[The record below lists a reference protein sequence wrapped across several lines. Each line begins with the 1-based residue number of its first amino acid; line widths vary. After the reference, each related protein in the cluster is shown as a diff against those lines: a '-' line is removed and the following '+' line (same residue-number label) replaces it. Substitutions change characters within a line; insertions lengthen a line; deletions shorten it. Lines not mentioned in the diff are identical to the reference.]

1 VKILPKFL
9 TIDDF
14 DLKKKTV
21 LVRVD
26 FNSPLDPKTKQI
38 INDKRIRAH
47 ASATI
52 EELVKK
58 GAKTVILA
66 HQGRPGSTD
75 FISLEQHAKLLGKAL
90 NMPVKFVDDVFGELA
105 QNAIKSLKSGEVLV
119 LGNVRGVSNEQK
131 KGTPEEHS
139 KTDFVKNLAPLADV
153 FISDAFA
160 TAHRAHVSMVGF
172 TAVLPSAAGRIM
184 EKELNALGKVL
195 ESPKKPSVFMIGGAK
210 GDDSLD
216 ISNYV
221 LEKKIADNV
230 LTGGVIGHIFLVAK
244 GVDLGEGNMK
254 FLKKQD
260 LMSLVP
266 GIKKLIKRYPRAI
279 VVPVDLAMD
288 VDQKR
293 KEIDVDSVPTP
304 NSIFD
309 IGTKTANNF
318 SNIIRKAKTIVVSGP
333 VGVFE
338 NPEFKK
344 GSEIV
349 LKAVADSEGFS
360 LVGGGHTVAAVEKL
374 GLAGKMSY
382 VSTAGGALIEFLM
395 GKQLPGVVALE
406 KAATRT

>member
-1 VKILPKFL
+1 MPKFL

-14 DLKKKTV
+14 DLKNKTV

-47 ASATI
+47 ADATI
-52 EELVKK
+52 KELVEK

-66 HQGRPGSTD
+66 HQGRSGEPD
-75 FISLEQHAKLLGKAL
+75 FISLDQHAKLLGKAL
-90 NMPVKFVDDVFGELA
+90 NMPVKYVDDVLGAAA
-105 QNAIKSLKSGEVLV
+105 QNAIKALVSGDVLV

-131 KGTPEEHS
+131 KGSPEEHS
-139 KTDFVKNLAPLADV
+139 KTEFVKKLAPLADV
-153 FISDAFA
+153 FINDAFA
-160 TAHRAHVSMVGF
+160 AAHRAHVSMVGF

-184 EKELNALGKVL
+184 ERELKALGKVL
-195 ESPKKPSVFMIGGAK
+195 EAPGKPSIFVIGGAK

-221 LEKKIADNV
+221 LKNNIADYV

-244 GVDLGEGNMK
+244 GVNLGEGNMK
-254 FLKKQD
+254 FLEKKE
-260 LMSLVP
+260 LMGLVP
-266 GIKKLIKRYPRAI
+266 GIKELMNEYPGAVI
-279 VVPVDLAMD
+279 VPVDLAME

-293 KEIDVDSVPTP
+293 KEINVDELPTSHP
-304 NSIFD
+304 IFD
-309 IGTKTANNF
+309 IGTETAKKF
-318 SNIIRKAKTIVVSGP
+318 SEIIRKAKTIVVSGP

-338 NPEFKK
+338 NPEFKA
-344 GSEIV
+344 GSQLV
-349 LKAVADSEGFS
+349 LEAVAASEGFS

-374 GLAGKMSY
+374 GLADKMSY

-406 KAATRT
+406 KAAART

>member
-1 VKILPKFL
+1 MPKFL

-14 DLKKKTV
+14 DLNNKTV

-52 EELVKK
+52 KELVTK

-66 HQGRPGSTD
+66 HQGRPGDAD
-75 FISLEQHAKLLGKAL
+75 FIGLDQHATLLSKAL
-90 NMPVKFVDDVFGELA
+90 NMSVKYVDDVLGEAA
-105 QNAIKSLKSGEVLV
+105 QNAIKELISGEVLV
-119 LGNVRGVSNEQK
+119 LGNVRGVATEQN
-131 KGTPEEHS
+131 KGLPEEHS
-139 KTDFVKNLAPLADV
+139 KTEFVQNLAPLADL
-153 FISDAFA
+153 FINDAFA
-160 TAHRAHVSMVGF
+160 AAHRAHVSIVGF

-184 EKELNALGKVL
+184 ERELKALGKVL
-195 ESPKKPSVFMIGGAK
+195 EAPEKPSVFLIGGAK

-221 LEKKIADNV
+221 LKNDIADYV

-244 GVDLGEGNMK
+244 GVNLGEGNMK
-254 FLKKQD
+254 FLEKKE
-260 LMSLVP
+260 LMGLVP
-266 GIKKLIKRYPRAI
+266 GIKELMNEYPGAVI
-279 VVPVDLAMD
+279 VPVDLAME

-293 KEIDVDSVPTP
+293 KEISVDDLPTKYVV
-304 NSIFD
+304 FD
-309 IGTKTANNF
+309 IGTKTANKF
-318 SNIIRKAKTIVVSGP
+318 SEIIRKAKTIVVSGP

-338 NPEFKK
+338 NPEFKA
-344 GSEIV
+344 GSQIV
-349 LKAVADSEGFS
+349 LEAVADSEGFS

-374 GLAGKMSY
+374 GLADKMSY

-406 KAATRT
+406 KAAART

>member
-1 VKILPKFL
+1 MPKFL

-14 DLKKKTV
+14 DLKNKTV

-66 HQGRPGSTD
+66 HQGRPGDAD
-75 FISLEQHAKLLGKAL
+75 FIGLDQHAKLLGKAL
-90 NMPVKFVDDVFGELA
+90 NMSIKYVDDVLGADA
-105 QNAIKSLKSGEVLV
+105 QTAIKALESGEVLV
-119 LGNVRGVSNEQK
+119 LGNVRGVANEQT

-139 KTDFVKNLAPLADV
+139 ETEFVKNLAPLADI
-153 FISDAFA
+153 FINDAFA
-160 TAHRAHVSMVGF
+160 AAHRAHVSMVGF
-172 TAVLPSAAGRIM
+172 TAVLPSASGRIM
-184 EKELNALGKVL
+184 ERELKALGKVL
-195 ESPKKPSVFMIGGAK
+195 EAPEKPSVFVIGGAK

-221 LEKKIADNV
+221 LKNNIADNV

-254 FLKKQD
+254 FLEKKD
-260 LMSLVP
+260 LMGLVP
-266 GIKKLIKRYPRAI
+266 GIKKLMEQYPGAV
-279 VVPVDLAMD
+279 VVPVDLAME
-288 VDQKR
+288 VDKKR
-293 KEIDVDSVPTP
+293 KEIDVDDLPTDNP
-304 NSIFD
+304 IFD

-318 SNIIRKAKTIVVSGP
+318 GEIIKKAKTIVVSGP

-338 NPEFKK
+338 NPEFKA
-344 GSEIV
+344 GSKIV
-349 LKAVADSEGFS
+349 LEAVAESEGFS

-374 GLAGKMSY
+374 GLADKMSY

-406 KAATRT
+406 KAAART